1 MSTPPK
7 NSSGPDVVPFLIESA
22 FKGAVATVVLIPVFL
37 KIFRELRS
45 VHQTL
50 SPEGGVYSQE
60 LSTIYN
66 LFLAGE
72 LAFAVLPIAST
83 LGAVAVAYLNL
94 GVTGVVLY
102 LLISSAAT
110 GMLAGSTAA
119 VVTFVLGAVAM
130 VIVRAFKSRSHRQRR
145 PPIRS
150 R

>member
-1 MSTPPK
+1 MSTPRE
-7 NSSGPDVVPFLIESA
+7 NSSGPDVVSFLIKSA
-22 FKGAVATVVLIPVFL
+22 FTGAVATIVLIPAFL
-37 KIFRELRS
+37 KIFRELWS

-60 LSTIYN
+60 LSTI
-66 LFLAGE
+66 FLAGE
-72 LAFAVLPIAST
+72 LAFAILPIAST
-83 LGAVAVAYLNL
+83 LGAIAVAYVNL

-119 VVTFVLGAVAM
+119 VMTFMLGAVAM
-130 VIVRAFKSRSHRQRR
+130 VIVRTFKSSSRCQRR
-145 PPIRS
+145 RPIRP

>member
-1 MSTPPK
+1 MSTPRE
-7 NSSGPDVVPFLIESA
+7 NSSGPAVVSFLIKSA
-22 FKGAVATVVLIPVFL
+22 FTGAVATIVLIPAFL

-60 LSTIYN
+60 LSTI
-66 LFLAGE
+66 FLAGE
-72 LAFAVLPIAST
+72 LAFAILPIAST
-83 LGAVAVAYLNL
+83 LGAVAVAYVNL

-119 VVTFVLGAVAM
+119 VMTFMLGAVTM
-130 VIVRAFKSRSHRQRR
+130 VIVRTFKSSSRRQRR
-145 PPIRS
+145 PPIRP

>member
-1 MSTPPK
+1 MSTSRE
-7 NSSGPDVVPFLIESA
+7 NSSGPDVVSFLIKSA
-22 FKGAVATVVLIPVFL
+22 FTGAVATIVLIPAFL

-60 LSTIYN
+60 LSTI
-66 LFLAGE
+66 FLAGE
-72 LAFAVLPIAST
+72 LAFAILPIAST
-83 LGAVAVAYLNL
+83 LGAVAVAYVNL

-102 LLISSAAT
+102 LLISSADT

-119 VVTFVLGAVAM
+119 VMTFMLGAVAM
-130 VIVRAFKSRSHRQRR
+130 VIVRTFKPTSRRQRL
-145 PPIRS
+145 PPIRP

>member
-1 MSTPPK
+1 MSTSRE
-7 NSSGPDVVPFLIESA
+7 NSSGPDVVSFLIKSA
-22 FKGAVATVVLIPVFL
+22 FTGAVATIVLIPAFL

-60 LSTIYN
+60 LSTI
-66 LFLAGE
+66 FLAGE
-72 LAFAVLPIAST
+72 LAFAILPIAST
-83 LGAVAVAYLNL
+83 LGAVAVAYVNL

-119 VVTFVLGAVAM
+119 VMTFMLGAVAM
-130 VIVRAFKSRSHRQRR
+130 VIVRTFKSSSRRQRR
-145 PPIRS
+145 PPIRP

>member
-1 MSTPPK
+1 MSTPRN
-7 NSSGPDVVPFLIESA
+7 NSSGPDVVPFLIKSA
-22 FKGAVATVVLIPVFL
+22 FIGAVATIILIPAFL
-37 KIFRELRS
+37 KMFRELRS

-83 LGAVAVAYLNL
+83 LGAVAVAYVNL
-94 GVTGVVLY
+94 GTTGVVLY

-110 GMLAGSTAA
+110 GILAGSTAA
-119 VVTFVLGAVAM
+119 VVTFILGAVAM
-130 VIVRAFKSRSHRQRR
+130 VIVRAFRSRLRHQRR
-145 PPIRS
+145 PPIRP

>member
-1 MSTPPK
+1 MSTSRE
-7 NSSGPDVVPFLIESA
+7 NSSGPDVVSFLIKSA
-22 FKGAVATVVLIPVFL
+22 FTGAVATIVLIPAFL

-50 SPEGGVYSQE
+50 SPEDGVYSQE
-60 LSTIYN
+60 LSTI
-66 LFLAGE
+66 FLAGE
-72 LAFAVLPIAST
+72 LAFAILPIAST
-83 LGAVAVAYLNL
+83 LGAVAVAYVNL

-119 VVTFVLGAVAM
+119 VMTFMLGAVAM
-130 VIVRAFKSRSHRQRR
+130 VIVRTFKSSSRRQRR
-145 PPIRS
+145 PPIRP

>member
-1 MSTPPK
+1 MSTPRK
-7 NSSGPDVVPFLIESA
+7 NSSGPNVVPFLFKSA
-22 FKGAVATVVLIPVFL
+22 FTGAVATIVLIPVVL

-60 LSTIYN
+60 LSTI
-66 LFLAGE
+66 FLAGE
-72 LAFAVLPIAST
+72 LAFAILPIAST
-83 LGAVAVAYLNL
+83 LGAVTVAYVNL

-119 VVTFVLGAVAM
+119 VVTFMLGAVAM
-130 VIVRAFKSRSHRQRR
+130 VIVRAFKSRSRHQRR
-145 PPIRS
+145 PPIRP